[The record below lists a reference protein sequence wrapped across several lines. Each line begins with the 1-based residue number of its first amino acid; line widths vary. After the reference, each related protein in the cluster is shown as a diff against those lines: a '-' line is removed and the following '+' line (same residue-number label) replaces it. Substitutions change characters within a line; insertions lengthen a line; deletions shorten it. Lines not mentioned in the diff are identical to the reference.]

1 MLYLWISAINLI
13 GIALG
18 SAVSTNLSSNL
29 LSRILLNH
37 DATEWFKVLTSLA
50 ICGAAQGFILAGP
63 QTIVLKTLD
72 ATPKVIQCFWITVV
86 SMAVG
91 ITLPTLYGLVV
102 PSNLIYIYISNLILI
117 GFLLSWLL
125 AGLFWGGIVGRTKKQ
140 KICWGL
146 MNAGAYSLWG
156 IAGFTIWLGMPLAID
171 TRESGLTELA
181 FGLAALGIGLGLNS
195 FVFRE
200 LFKDQCHNR
209 IG

>member
-1 MLYLWISAINLI
+1 MLYLWISAINLM

-18 SAVSTNLSSNL
+18 SAVSTNLLSNL
-29 LSRILLNH
+29 LSRILLNQN
-37 DATEWFKVLTSLA
+37 DDTEWFKVLTSLA

-63 QTIVLKTLD
+63 QTSVFKTLD

-91 ITLPTLYGLVV
+91 MILPTLYGLVV
-102 PSNLIYIYISNLILI
+102 ASNLIYISNLILI
-117 GFLLSWLL
+117 GLLLSWLL

-156 IAGFTIWLGMPLAID
+156 IAGFTIWQGMPLAID

-181 FGLAALGIGLGLNS
+181 FGLAALGIGLSGAEKSSSPDTLS
-195 FVFRE
+195 RE
-200 LFKDQCHNR
+200 EF
-209 IG
+209 